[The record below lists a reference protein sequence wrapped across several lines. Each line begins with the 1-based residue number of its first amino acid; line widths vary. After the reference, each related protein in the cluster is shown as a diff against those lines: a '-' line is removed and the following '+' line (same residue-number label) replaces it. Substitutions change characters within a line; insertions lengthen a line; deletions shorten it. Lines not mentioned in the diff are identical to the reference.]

1 MESRSVT
8 VPPTEPGNLGRQT
21 GAWNHRSIFRRS
33 DLAVVV
39 LSSLAGL
46 LTHAVLNPSG
56 GEETRPSASTSPTD
70 GRSPLEQPQAP
81 ITQHAIGARRTESG
95 SVQHSQYQPV
105 TFQDTDPGIPLDLF
119 GEPLLPD
126 PSPKTISYMG
136 GVSPRPNE
144 QQPLLI
150 PGGIAPPTEDAGAGQ
165 TFVSGELTTAAP
177 TQPGAACRYKLHDAS
192 GQELLIILTP
202 LIVQGDEDLDR
213 LQREE
218 SRRVASIYGNE
229 EQRSHARLVSQDSPP
244 DLFPPAP
251 PVDQES
257 ESGSETVSEMDQIP
271 EDLSHDSLLTISPS
285 QTAIH
290 DPWAQ
295 LSDPSATSLPRGNPT
310 GLADHPQ
317 TLPEVP
323 SEPLASQSKQPQAGG
338 TAPKMK
344 WVFPSWIRFASPREP
359 LSTPDV
365 PSREPALPERGSNTK
380 PLRNTD
386 PTRNSTIKPSSYYR
400 SPRQR

>member
-1 MESRSVT
+1 MT

-46 LTHAVLNPSG
+46 LANAALNYSC

-81 ITQHAIGARRTESG
+81 ITRLAIGARRTESG

-150 PGGIAPPTEDAGAGQ
+150 PGGIAPPTEDAGAGK
-165 TFVSGELTTAAP
+165 TLVSGELTTAAP

-202 LIVQGDEDLDR
+202 LIVQGDEDLER

-218 SRRVASIYGNE
+218 SQRVASIYGNE
-229 EQRSHARLVSQDSPP
+229 EQKSHARLVSQDSPP

-257 ESGSETVSEMDQIP
+257 ESGTETVSEMDQIP
-271 EDLSHDSLLTISPS
+271 EDLSHDSLLSISQS
-285 QTAIH
+285 QPEIH

-295 LSDPSATSLPRGNPT
+295 LSAPSATSHPRGNPT
-310 GLADHPQ
+310 DLGDHPQ
-317 TLPEVP
+317 TLPEVSSQP
-323 SEPLASQSKQPQAGG
+323 RALQSKQPRAGG
-338 TAPKMK
+338 TAPTKK
-344 WVFPSWIRFASPREP
+344 WEFPIWKRVASEREP
-359 LSTPDV
+359 LPTQDV
-365 PSREPALPERGSNTK
+365 PARETALPERGSCTRPSRK
-380 PLRNTD
+380 MD
-386 PTRNSTIKPSSYYR
+386 PTRNPMIKPSSYFL
-400 SPRQR
+400 SPLDR